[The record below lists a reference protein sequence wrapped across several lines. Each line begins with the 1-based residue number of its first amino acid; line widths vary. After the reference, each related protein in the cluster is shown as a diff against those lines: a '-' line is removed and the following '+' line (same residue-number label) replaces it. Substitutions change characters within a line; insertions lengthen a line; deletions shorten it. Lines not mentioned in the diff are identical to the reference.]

1 MRRPSVLD
9 ALVLTVAHR
18 RAADVVAA
26 LAWLGLVAAMVGR
39 QLTARVADF
48 REFYEV
54 NHDLIWGDLARR
66 HVVPYT
72 YPTFFHVV
80 VAPYAALPLWLASL
94 AWALTLS
101 AALVLGLSAMH
112 RLLASSGPALPSW
125 LSWGVPLA
133 VSLPVMIT
141 DFTLGNVNLL
151 LVSLVCLAAV
161 ALHER
166 RELAASAYFAL
177 AISLKIL
184 PAIFLPFLLLKR
196 RVRVAAVSVGL
207 SLGLVFGLPSVVLGP
222 SRGLELNRE
231 WVRTFRSVLSSTEGT
246 HWVDDPGT
254 YKLQNQSLKAVL
266 VRALAPEPRDGRGER
281 ATFVS
286 LDAEHL
292 GLVHRLVSALL
303 LALTG
308 VLLARRPV
316 REDDGRA
323 PLVLG
328 LEVSLVLVLMFLIS
342 PVSWANYLVY
352 FVVPFLALCRLFS
365 VPAVDK
371 RALAATLVA
380 LGLLMLVGSFE
391 VGKRY
396 GLLFASA
403 VVLYAATARYLFVVK
418 AAPLAPSPASRTGA
432 SATPLAPAAAPEPLE
447 A

>member
-1 MRRPSVLD
+1 
-9 ALVLTVAHR
+9 
-18 RAADVVAA
+18 VVSIGAA
-26 LAWLGLVAAMVGR
+26 LAWAGLVAAMVGR

-101 AALVLGLSAMH
+101 VALALGLRALH
-112 RLLASSGPALPSW
+112 RMLASRGAPLPAW

-133 VSLPVMIT
+133 LSLPVMIT

-151 LVSLVCLAAV
+151 ILALVCLAAA

-166 RELAASAYFAL
+166 RELAAGGSLAV

-184 PAIFLPFLLLKR
+184 PVIFVPFLLIQR
-196 RVRVAAVSVGL
+196 RVRVAALSVGL
-207 SLGLVFGLPSVVLGP
+207 SLVFVFALPSVVLGP
-222 SRGLELNRE
+222 TRGLELNRE
-231 WVRTFRSVLSSTEGT
+231 WLRTFRSVVSSTET
-246 HWVDDPGT
+246 RHWVDDPGT
-254 YKLQNQSLKAVL
+254 FKLQNQSLKAVL
-266 VRALAPEPRDGRGER
+266 VRTFSPAPKDGPGEP
-281 ATFVS
+281 ASVVT
-286 LDAEHL
+286 LDPEQIGFL
-292 GLVHRLVSALL
+292 HRLISALL
-303 LALTG
+303 VALTA

-316 REDDGRA
+316 GRDDARA

-342 PVSWANYLVY
+342 PVSWANYMVY
-352 FVVPFLALCRLFS
+352 FVVPLLALCRLFA
-365 VPAVDK
+365 VPAVG
-371 RALAATLVA
+371 RRVLAATLAVI
-380 LGLLMLVGSFE
+380 GLVMLAGSFE
-391 VGKRY
+391 IGKRY

-403 VVLYAATARYLFVVK
+403 VLLYAAAARALVLVKRTAPGLSLESRSEDGTT
-418 AAPLAPSPASRTGA
+418 SP
-432 SATPLAPAAAPEPLE
+432 TPVIAPAREPEPL
-447 A
+447 AR